1 MSVSVTFAA
10 AGADAATSVEVS
22 EGVFGSAFNEALVH
36 QAVVAYLAGARQG
49 SKAQKSRADARG
61 GGRKPWR
68 QKRTGRARA
77 GSIRSPLWRGGG
89 RTFAARPRDHS
100 MKLNRKMYR
109 GAMRCILAELVRQNR
124 LLAIA
129 PAALSLAAPKTKLLD
144 EKLRALALPGAKL
157 LLVAT
162 EVPRNLYL
170 AARNLRGVDVCDVEA
185 LDPVALVSHDTVLIA
200 VDALRRIEENLQRD
214 AKQAPD
220 EPANTAKSDG
230 PEESSDD
237 EASKDAPEG
246 TAETDAQAP
255 TADASAPT
263 EATALDEPTEDAAP
277 DASAEEAAPNASAEE
292 ATPDAPPA
300 EEPAR

>member
-214 AKQAPD
+214 AKQPPD
-220 EPANTAKSDG
+220 EPANTAKSDSS
-230 PEESSDD
+230 EENGDD
-237 EASKDAPEG
+237 EAPKDAPEG
-246 TAETDAQAP
+246 AAETDAQAP

-263 EATALDEPTEDAAP
+263 EATLEAPTEDAAP
-277 DASAEEAAPNASAEE
+277 EASAEEAAPNASAEE